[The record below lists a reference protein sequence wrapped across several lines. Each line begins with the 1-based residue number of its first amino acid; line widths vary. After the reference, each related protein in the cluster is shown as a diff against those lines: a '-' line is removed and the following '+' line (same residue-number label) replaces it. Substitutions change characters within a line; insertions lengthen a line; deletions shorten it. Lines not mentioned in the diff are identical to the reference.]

1 MISLSQNSVFDLK
14 PIKLEDVRKE
24 LDCLLIEGEHA
35 VAAFKS
41 VRDQLVFTNCR
52 IISIDVQGL
61 TGKKKMFSS
70 LPYSRIQLYTVQT
83 PGLVE
88 LVPDSE
94 LVLYF
99 ANDVTAKFEIK
110 GGCNILEIGREISR
124 FILNPD

>member
-1 MISLSQNSVFDLK
+1 MISIAEDSVFNLR
-14 PIKLEDVRKE
+14 PIKLDEVRKD
-24 LDCLLIEGEHA
+24 LDVLLIEGEHA

-41 VRDQLVFTNCR
+41 VRDELVFTNRR
-52 IISIDVQGL
+52 IISIDVQGI
-61 TGKKKMFSS
+61 TGKKRMFSS

-99 ANDVTAKFEIK
+99 ANNVTATFEIK
-110 GGCNILEIGREISR
+110 GNCNILEIGREISS
-124 FILNPD
+124 FVLNPD